1 MSQGKGDSD
10 VSKEV
15 GIENVFA
22 ESDESSCSVID
33 SCQWV
38 RGKGI
43 RLYQFVEALIQDL
56 QVKKTTRASRS
67 RCVILS
73 IFLSV
78 YVIFTICPFIILDS
92 EFILDSEIRVL
103 VEPKSKPYS
112 TSSSEIMPLK
122 PKLEAS

>member
-1 MSQGKGDSD
+1 MSQGKGDSA

-38 RGKGI
+38 CIG
-43 RLYQFVEALIQDL
+43 
-56 QVKKTTRASRS
+56 
-67 RCVILS
+67 VILS

-78 YVIFTICPFIILDS
+78 YVVFTICPFIILDS
-92 EFILDSEIRVL
+92 EFILDSEIGVL
-103 VEPKSKPYS
+103 DEPKSEPYS

>member
-1 MSQGKGDSD
+1 MSQGKGDSA

-33 SCQWV
+33 SCQWEV
-38 RGKGI
+38 CIG
-43 RLYQFVEALIQDL
+43 
-56 QVKKTTRASRS
+56 
-67 RCVILS
+67 VILS

-78 YVIFTICPFIILDS
+78 YVAFTICPFIILDS
-92 EFILDSEIRVL
+92 EFILDSEIGVL
-103 VEPKSKPYS
+103 VEPKSEPYY

-122 PKLEAS
+122 PNLEAS